1 MTTSI
6 MHRITGGM
14 LSGGFY
20 VLGLTY
26 LASPLMGFTM
36 DSASMAA
43 AFASWPVAAKVAT
56 KFLIA
61 FPFTYHSFNG
71 VRHLT
76 WDTAS
81 LFKNQQVIRTG
92 QAVLGLTVVSS
103 LALAT
108 LT

>member
-1 MTTSI
+1 
-6 MHRITGGM
+6 M

-26 LASPLMGFTM
+26 LASPLLGITM
-36 DSASMAA
+36 DSATMAA

-61 FPFTYHSFNG
+61 FPFTFHSFNG
-71 VRHLT
+71 VRHLV
-76 WDTAS
+76 WDSAS
-81 LFKNQQVIRTG
+81 LFKNQQIIRTG
-92 QAVLGLTVVSS
+92 QAVGALTIISS